1 MSSVQPTSDADSQHT
16 TLGNAVQELPA
27 KATAPL
33 LHHQQDDFFQVLV
46 RELVLQFSYSTGNAT
61 EEEVLLQTLIG
72 THIHQ
77 LVADVGRQFLD
88 ELFSLHILL
97 LENTDQILQLRF
109 DLVQH
114 RLTRQFSVIPVII
127 SMLSMTYG
135 QYSQMNFLSV
145 LSFDSSFH
153 LSVDSAIERIIL
165 PMSKVGPR

>member
-27 KATAPL
+27 KAAAPL
-33 LHHQQDDFFQVLV
+33 LHHQQDYFFQVLV
-46 RELVLQFSYSTGNAT
+46 RELVLQFSYSTGNAR

-72 THIHQ
+72 AHIYQ

-109 DLVQH
+109 DSGATSSYTPVFSDTGHHFDVVHDIRTVLTNELSQRLKLRLVVPLV
-114 RLTRQFSVIPVII
+114 R
-127 SMLSMTYG
+127 
-135 QYSQMNFLSV
+135 
-145 LSFDSSFH
+145 
-153 LSVDSAIERIIL
+153 
-165 PMSKVGPR
+165 